1 MKTKSILILLL
12 TAMLLNSPAGIV
24 NAQDPVIVGQS
35 QVRKLFIVIKNDGTE
50 FIGYLVS
57 QDERDVVLDTEN
69 IGRVAIPMHEI
80 REIKEVDHGDLRD
93 GVYIGN
99 PIFSSRYFL
108 TTNGLS
114 MKKGENYALISLYG
128 PEAHF
133 SLADNFTLGGITTW
147 IGVPLVVSLKYSIH
161 VNDNLHFGVGALA
174 GTLSWYDFGSVG
186 GLAYGSVTL
195 GNHTNNLTI
204 SGGYVGISA
213 ISIDGENISGNK
225 PLISVAGM
233 VRLGKNVSFVGDSF
247 ILATESPLVL
257 IIPGLRFSR
266 SERKAF
272 QFGFAGIIYEG
283 KAIPFPIPML
293 SWFLKI

>member
-12 TAMLLNSPAGIV
+12 TAMLLNGPAGIV
-24 NAQDPVIVGQS
+24 NAQDPVIVDQS

-69 IGRVAIPMHEI
+69 IGRVAIPRHEI
-80 REIKEVDHGDLRD
+80 REIKEVDQGDLRD

-114 MKKGENYALISLYG
+114 MKKGDSYALISLYG

-195 GNHTNNLTI
+195 GNHINNLTI

-213 ISIDGENISGNK
+213 ISIDGEDISGSK

-247 ILATESPLVL
+247 ILATESPLVV

-272 QFGFAGIIYEG
+272 QFGFAGVIFEG
-283 KAIPFPIPML
+283 EAIPFPIPML